1 MELGIPIETLI
12 AIESPLKSLPENV
25 QNKCESLGFH
35 LADEKNTLNKG
46 KFQRTGKKENKIA
59 YWSPLLRFSWSINVL
74 WISDASFFIICNN
87 FLLWFDDKI
96 RHQGNVQSLLSR
108 LHLAFLPG
116 WIPQTDFNNTEF
128 HNLPACFSFLY

>member
-59 YWSPLLRFSWSINVL
+59 Y
-74 WISDASFFIICNN
+74 
-87 FLLWFDDKI
+87 
-96 RHQGNVQSLLSR
+96 
-108 LHLAFLPG
+108 
-116 WIPQTDFNNTEF
+116 
-128 HNLPACFSFLY
+128 